1 MSTSSRV
8 KGAVLG
14 LIAVAVAFPGAAFAA
29 DDAAKSG
36 DPNAAKPASAPST
49 VARQDELSI
58 SARRPTGSLWTPGAR
73 SVVEDYR
80 ARQVGDLLTIVV
92 QESATATST
101 ANTKSSK
108 SDSANFG
115 GGTGVLSRFL
125 KDFGATSSGSSSG
138 QGQTSRTGSLAT
150 RLTVVVKEILAN
162 GNMVIE
168 GTRVVTINK
177 ETQKITLTGTVRQQD
192 VSPDNSVSSIQV
204 ANAAIQFDG
213 KGTVG
218 DRQKKGII
226 GRIFDFIF

>member
-1 MSTSSRV
+1 MISLNRRGGACLGIAAIAIAFPSLGFADGSTS
-8 KGAVLG
+8 GTTAG
-14 LIAVAVAFPGAAFAA
+14 
-29 DDAAKSG
+29 
-36 DPNAAKPASAPST
+36 NAAKTAQTPAGET
-49 VARQDELSI
+49 RQDDTI
-58 SARRPTGSLWTPGAR
+58 VQPRRPTGSLWTPGAR
-73 SVVEDYR
+73 SMVEDYR

-108 SDSANFG
+108 SDSASFG
-115 GGTGVLSRFL
+115 GGTGLLSRFL
-125 KDFGATSSGSSSG
+125 KDFGASSSGSSSG

-162 GNMVIE
+162 GNLVIE
-168 GTRVVTINK
+168 GTRIVTINK

-192 VSPDNSVSSIQV
+192 ISPDNSVSSIQV

-226 GRIFDFIF
+226 GRIFDLIF